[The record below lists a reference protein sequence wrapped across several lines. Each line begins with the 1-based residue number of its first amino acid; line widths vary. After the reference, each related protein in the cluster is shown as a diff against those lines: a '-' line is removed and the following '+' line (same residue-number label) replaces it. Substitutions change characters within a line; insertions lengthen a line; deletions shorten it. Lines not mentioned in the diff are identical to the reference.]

1 MTIHTELVTT
11 PEAKPQDNTWPNQS
25 LRKPQEGINFLSRMS
40 DLPHSAFS
48 TDPQKD
54 KDGKQCSAVQ
64 LLPRGSSQHAG
75 PCRAPLGRPQGIS
88 VTGQDKAGTAMTLTQ
103 LSTSP
108 SIPATGFSADRL
120 PSAWHR
126 AGCRPVIL

>member
-11 PEAKPQDNTWPNQS
+11 PEAKPQDKTWPNQS

-64 LLPRGSSQHAG
+64 L
-75 PCRAPLGRPQGIS
+75 
-88 VTGQDKAGTAMTLTQ
+88 
-103 LSTSP
+103 
-108 SIPATGFSADRL
+108 IPAFFTEQIHKRL
-120 PSAWHR
+120 PEESGRVWE
-126 AGCRPVIL
+126 GCKWKGRGRVLNQVL